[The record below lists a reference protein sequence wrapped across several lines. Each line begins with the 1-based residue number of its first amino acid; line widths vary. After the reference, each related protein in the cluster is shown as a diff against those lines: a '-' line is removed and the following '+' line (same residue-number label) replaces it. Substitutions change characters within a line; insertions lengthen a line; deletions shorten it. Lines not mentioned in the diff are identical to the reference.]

1 MAALMQWKPITG
13 ESEALRLDLQFL
25 ELELIKLKQPSKV
38 DIAAMPIMDKVTTL
52 SMHLNEVRS
61 KATTIKQVQQ
71 PNFWNDADHHELE
84 ACRRELRAVIHLRDK
99 GATPPPKPTPVLDVK
114 EDAAEY
120 RTEEVKTDIVTVDYQ
135 IYKQEVEKTLTP
147 LFESN
152 EVLQKI
158 RAGQSV
164 TEADL
169 ETLNALVH
177 TQNPNV
183 DLSILKEFFPESTA
197 GLDQI
202 LRTIVGM
209 DAKAIE
215 GEFTAFVQQV
225 HTHLNSRQ
233 QRFIG
238 MLKNHLCRYG
248 SLDIE
253 QLYDAPFNQIDDA
266 GLDGVFPIPAQAD
279 VVEQFVRRFS
289 VHLGEKQASVE
300 KVVN

>member
-1 MAALMQWKPITG
+1 M
-13 ESEALRLDLQFL
+13 
-25 ELELIKLKQPSKV
+25 
-38 DIAAMPIMDKVTTL
+38 
-52 SMHLNEVRS
+52 
-61 KATTIKQVQQ
+61 
-71 PNFWNDADHHELE
+71 
-84 ACRRELRAVIHLRDK
+84 RDK
-99 GATPPPKPTPVLDVK
+99 GATPPLKPTPVLDVK

-120 RTEEVKTDIVTVDYQ
+120 RTEEVKTDIVTVDFQ
-135 IYKQEVEKTLTP
+135 IYKQEVEKTLSP

-177 TQNPNV
+177 TQNPGV

-215 GEFTAFVQQV
+215 NEFTAFVQQV

-248 SLDIE
+248 SVDIE

-266 GLDGVFPIPAQAD
+266 GLDGVFPIAAQAD

-289 VHLGEKQASVE
+289 VHLGEKQPSVE